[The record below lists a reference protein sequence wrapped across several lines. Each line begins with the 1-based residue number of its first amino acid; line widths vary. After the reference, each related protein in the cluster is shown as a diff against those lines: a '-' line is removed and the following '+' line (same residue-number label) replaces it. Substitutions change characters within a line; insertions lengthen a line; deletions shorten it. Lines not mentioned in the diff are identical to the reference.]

1 MVHLINSSLKSGC
14 VPVDFK
20 HAVVQPLLKKPN
32 LDPTTLANFRPISK
46 LPFLSKVLEKAVY
59 EQLQSYIDQNT
70 IAEKFQSGF
79 KPCHSTETALLRVF
93 NDLFLTAD
101 SGGHSVLVLL
111 DLTAAFDTV
120 DHGILLSRLELS
132 VGLKGTVLKWFDSYL
147 KDRSFSVNVG
157 SCFSSVSPIHCG
169 VPQGSILGP
178 LLFSLYLLPLG
189 LILEK
194 HKVGYHFYA
203 DDLQIY
209 MPLKSSSKGSL
220 NPLLDCIQEV
230 KLWMEA
236 NFLSLNKDKT
246 EILIFGNSDSN
257 VLNNCDS
264 AIGPLASFCHPFARN
279 LGVFVDNEFKFEK
292 HINHVVKSS
301 FFHLKTLS
309 KVKNYLPACDFEKAI
324 HAFIT
329 SRLDYCNSVYIGL
342 GQRSI
347 RRLQGVQNA
356 AAHLLTGTKKR
367 QHITPVLAA
376 LHWLPVYYR
385 IRFKLLLV
393 VFKCL
398 HGTAPLYLSELLV
411 RHAPA
416 RALRSADQ
424 LLLEVPRSKRVTK
437 GDRAFSVAA
446 PKLWNDLP
454 LHIRAAQTLDHF
466 KSLLKTHFYAKAF
479 NTV

>member
-1 MVHLINSSLKSGC
+1 MCRQAERKWKKDHLQVSSELFRDRLVAYQKAVKTAKANFLSNLVSCNAKNPQFLFKTLNGLVNPCDSSGLVPSPKLCEDFMEFFNEKINSIRACLVSSALNNHVSQTCHATFDTFEPVSLSILTKIVHKVRSSFCPVDIIPPGLLKEVFESIGLCMVHLINSSFKSGC

-79 KPCHSTETALLRVF
+79 KSCHSTETALLRVF

-257 VLNNCDS
+257 VLDNCDS

-279 LGVFVDNEFKFEK
+279 
-292 HINHVVKSS
+292 
-301 FFHLKTLS
+301 
-309 KVKNYLPACDFEKAI
+309 
-324 HAFIT
+324 
-329 SRLDYCNSVYIGL
+329 
-342 GQRSI
+342 
-347 RRLQGVQNA
+347 
-356 AAHLLTGTKKR
+356 
-367 QHITPVLAA
+367 
-376 LHWLPVYYR
+376 
-385 IRFKLLLV
+385 
-393 VFKCL
+393 
-398 HGTAPLYLSELLV
+398 
-411 RHAPA
+411 
-416 RALRSADQ
+416 
-424 LLLEVPRSKRVTK
+424 
-437 GDRAFSVAA
+437 
-446 PKLWNDLP
+446 
-454 LHIRAAQTLDHF
+454 
-466 KSLLKTHFYAKAF
+466 
-479 NTV
+479 